1 LVIRRALGLQLA
13 PLSDDLRRQAGVP
26 ADVTG
31 ILVRAV
37 APDSPVAGVVEPG
50 DVIVSIN
57 KQPVTDPADGA
68 KKLQQA
74 INSKQAVLLVNHRGT
89 NRFVALPTDETRG

>member
-68 KKLQQA
+68 KKLQEA
-74 INSKQAVLLVNHRGT
+74 IRTKQAVLLVNHRGT